1 MVLVDE
7 LDFLVTRKQSVLYN
21 LFDWPT
27 RRHAR
32 LIVIG
37 EEMGEFLLLVLFGG
51 GKGYFSVNLA

>member
-1 MVLVDE
+1 MPASPSCIRPFRCHVVLMDE

-37 EEMGEFLLLVLFGG
+37 ERHG
-51 GKGYFSVNLA
+51 